1 MARPDKTAAVAE
13 IVDSFHDSTG
23 AVLTEYRGLTV
34 KQLQELRRVLGE
46 NANYAVVKNTLT
58 KIAAKEAGVDGF
70 DDLLIGPTAIAFING
85 DVVEA
90 AKGLRDFAKANPAL
104 VIKGGYLDGA
114 SVDAAQIAKM
124 ADLESREVLLGKLA
138 GAMLASLS
146 QAVYLLNAPL
156 AQAARLVGALE
167 AKAEQDPSILK
178 GGAGE
183 PVAAAT
189 AATEE
194 SAAEEAPDTGAESTE
209 APAAL
214 GPRTLHPRTRPR
226 PRRPP
231 PRPPQAPRPDTPSV
245 AAPPRHHRK
254 DATMAKLNTDE
265 LLDAFKE
272 MTLLELS
279 EFVKQF
285 EEAFG
290 VTAAAPVAAA
300 AAPAAGGAAGAGEA
314 AAEQDEFDV
323 VLEAAGEKKIN
334 VIKEVRALTSL
345 GLKEA
350 KDLVES
356 APKAVLE
363 KVTKEAAEKAKES
376 LEGAGA
382 SVTLK

>member
-13 IVDSFHDSTG
+13 IVDSFNDSAG

-58 KIAAKEAGVDGF
+58 KIAAKEAGVAGF
-70 DDLLIGPTAIAFING
+70 DDLLVGPTAIAFING

-156 AQAARLVGALE
+156 AQAARLAGAPE
-167 AKAEQDPSILK
+167 ANAAQDPTTLQR
-178 GGAGE
+178 GASQ

-194 SAAEEAPDTGAESTE
+194 PAAEEAPDTRAETTE
-209 APAAL
+209 APAVA
-214 GPRTLHPRTRPR
+214 GTEDAASED
-226 PRRPP
+226 
-231 PRPPQAPRPDTPSV
+231 APATEETTPEATPS
-245 AAPPRHHRK
+245 
-254 DATMAKLNTDE
+254 T
-265 LLDAFKE
+265 
-272 MTLLELS
+272 
-279 EFVKQF
+279 
-285 EEAFG
+285 EA
-290 VTAAAPVAAA
+290 
-300 AAPAAGGAAGAGEA
+300 
-314 AAEQDEFDV
+314 
-323 VLEAAGEKKIN
+323 
-334 VIKEVRALTSL
+334 
-345 GLKEA
+345 
-350 KDLVES
+350 
-356 APKAVLE
+356 
-363 KVTKEAAEKAKES
+363 
-376 LEGAGA
+376 
-382 SVTLK
+382 